1 MILIVVNSKL
11 LYFQP
16 TMKAS
21 EGYETTEKFTIDTE
35 YFIQIAIQKEISWKS
50 LAFMLTDLTT
60 TLNRSKQ
67 VIRVLVQEIEK
78 LASKLENQS
87 NHKVLTN
94 TINTKQVLNVGFE
107 EPEENFDNLDSSA
120 SEDDRE
126 NLEEPEDTFGNI
138 DISVAEDES
147 IITENVEL

>member
-1 MILIVVNSKL
+1 
-11 LYFQP
+11 
-16 TMKAS
+16 MKAS

-94 TINTKQVLNVGFE
+94 MINSKQVENVGFE

>member
-1 MILIVVNSKL
+1 MILIVVNSEL

-16 TMKAS
+16 TMKVS

-67 VIRVLVQEIEK
+67 IIKVLVQELEN
-78 LASKLENQS
+78 LASKLENEPV
-87 NHKVLTN
+87 HKELTGTFYTN
-94 TINTKQVLNVGFE
+94 EKQVNIQNEDVKTNLGEN
-107 EPEENFDNLDSSA
+107 EENNEHFDHLDS
-120 SEDDRE
+120 D
-126 NLEEPEDTFGNI
+126 N
-138 DISVAEDES
+138 ES
-147 IITENVEL
+147 ITFDSENTQTS

>member
-87 NHKVLTN
+87 NHEDLTN
-94 TINTKQVLNVGFE
+94 VNTKQVEIE
-107 EPEENFDNLDSSA
+107 EPEVTIENLDSSA